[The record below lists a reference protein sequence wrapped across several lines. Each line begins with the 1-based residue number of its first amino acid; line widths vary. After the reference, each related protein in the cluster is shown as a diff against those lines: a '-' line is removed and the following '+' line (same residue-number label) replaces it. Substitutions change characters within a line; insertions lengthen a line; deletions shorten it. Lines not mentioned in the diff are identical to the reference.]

1 MAVAKYSG
9 NMRQT
14 GIGVKELKQLIKIG
28 DRFDYTYESF
38 SAEDFTDSS
47 KPKKKIEMV
56 EVTKLYPD
64 LVKLKVIRTEKKI
77 EMVEVTKLYPDLVK
91 LKVIRTGKEMIVS
104 YSDILLYSN
113 KKSLQPFKEEKL

>member
-14 GIGVKELKQLIKIG
+14 GIGIKELKQLIKIG

-47 KPKKKIEMV
+47 KPKQRTDRV
-56 EVTKLYPD
+56 EVIKLYPD
-64 LVKLKVIRTEKKI
+64 LVKLRV
-77 EMVEVTKLYPDLVK
+77 
-91 LKVIRTGKEMIVS
+91 LKTNKEIIVS

-113 KKSLQPFKEEKL
+113 KKSLQPFRKEKL

>member
-14 GIGVKELKQLIKIG
+14 GIGIKELKQMVKVG

-38 SAEDFTDSS
+38 CSENFTDSS
-47 KPKKKIEMV
+47 KPKQKTDIV
-56 EVTKLYPD
+56 EVIKLYA
-64 LVKLKVIRTEKKI
+64 
-77 EMVEVTKLYPDLVK
+77 DLVK

-104 YSDILLYSN
+104 YPDILLYSN
-113 KKSLQPFKEEKL
+113 KKSLQPFKEDKL

>member
-1 MAVAKYSG
+1 MAVAKWAG

-14 GIGVKELKQLIKIG
+14 GIGIRELKQLIKLG

-38 SAEDFTDSS
+38 SAEDFGDSS
-47 KPKKKIEMV
+47 KPKQKTEMV
-56 EVTKLYPD
+56 VVTKLYPN
-64 LVKLKVIRTEKKI
+64 
-77 EMVEVTKLYPDLVK
+77 LVK

>member
-1 MAVAKYSG
+1 MAVAKYAG

-14 GIGVKELKQLIKIG
+14 GIGIRELKQLVRIG
-28 DRFDYTYESF
+28 DRFDYTYEGYN
-38 SAEDFTDSS
+38 AEDFT
-47 KPKKKIEMV
+47 KCRHTEMV
-56 EVTKLYPD
+56 Q
-64 LVKLKVIRTEKKI
+64 VI
-77 EMVEVTKLYPDLVK
+77 KLYPDLVK

>member
-1 MAVAKYSG
+1 MAVAKYAG

-14 GIGVKELKQLIKIG
+14 GIGIRELKQLIRIG
-28 DRFDYTYESF
+28 DRFEYTYESF

-47 KPKKKIEMV
+47 KPKQKTDKV
-56 EVTKLYPD
+56 EV
-64 LVKLKVIRTEKKI
+64 I
-77 EMVEVTKLYPDLVK
+77 KLYPDLVK
-91 LKVIRTGKEMIVS
+91 LKVIRTGKVMIVS

>member
-28 DRFDYTYESF
+28 DRFDYTYDCF

-47 KPKKKIEMV
+47 KPKKKTDRV
-56 EVTKLYPD
+56 EVIKLYPN
-64 LVKLKVIRTEKKI
+64 LLKIKV
-77 EMVEVTKLYPDLVK
+77 
-91 LKVIRTGKEMIVS
+91 LKTGKEMIVS
-104 YSDILLYSN
+104 FADILLYSN

>member
-14 GIGVKELKQLIKIG
+14 GIGVKELKQLIRIG

-64 LVKLKVIRTEKKI
+64 LVKLKVIRT
-77 EMVEVTKLYPDLVK
+77 
-91 LKVIRTGKEMIVS
+91 GKEMIVS
-104 YSDILLYSN
+104 FADILLYSN
-113 KKSLQPFKEEKL
+113 KKSLQPFKEEKP

>member
-1 MAVAKYSG
+1 MAVAKYAG

-14 GIGVKELKQLIKIG
+14 GIGIRELKQLIRIG
-28 DRFDYTYESF
+28 DRFEYTYESF

-47 KPKKKIEMV
+47 KPKQKTDKV
-56 EVTKLYPD
+56 EVIKLYPD
-64 LVKLKVIRTEKKI
+64 LVKLKV
-77 EMVEVTKLYPDLVK
+77 L
-91 LKVIRTGKEMIVS
+91 RTGKEMIVS

>member
-14 GIGVKELKQLIKIG
+14 GIGIKELKQMVKVG

-38 SAEDFTDSS
+38 SAEDFSDSS
-47 KPKKKIEMV
+47 KSKKKTERV

-64 LVKLKVIRTEKKI
+64 LVKLKV
-77 EMVEVTKLYPDLVK
+77 
-91 LKVIRTGKEMIVS
+91 LKTGKEMIVS
-104 YSDILLYSN
+104 FADILLYSN
-113 KKSLQPFKEEKL
+113 KKSLQPFKEDKL

>member
-14 GIGVKELKQLIKIG
+14 GIGVKELKQLIKLG

-38 SAEDFTDSS
+38 SAEDFVKSAKPITHTDR
-47 KPKKKIEMV
+47 V
-56 EVTKLYPD
+56 EV
-64 LVKLKVIRTEKKI
+64 I
-77 EMVEVTKLYPDLVK
+77 KLYPDLVK

-104 YSDILLYSN
+104 YSDVLLYSN
-113 KKSLQPFKEEKL
+113 KKSLQPFKEEKP

>member
-9 NMRQT
+9 NMRLT
-14 GIGVKELKQLIKIG
+14 GIGIRELKQLIKLG
-28 DRFDYTYESF
+28 DRFDYTYDCF

-47 KPKKKIEMV
+47 KPKKKTERV

-64 LVKLKVIRTEKKI
+64 LVKLKV
-77 EMVEVTKLYPDLVK
+77 
-91 LKVIRTGKEMIVS
+91 LKTGKEMIVS
-104 YSDILLYSN
+104 YPDILLYSN

>member
-14 GIGVKELKQLIKIG
+14 GIGIKELKQMVKVG

-38 SAEDFTDSS
+38 SAKDFTDSS
-47 KPKKKIEMV
+47 KPKKKTNRV
-56 EVTKLYPD
+56 E
-64 LVKLKVIRTEKKI
+64 II
-77 EMVEVTKLYPDLVK
+77 KLYPDLVK
-91 LKVIRTGKEMIVS
+91 LKVIRTGKVMIVS

>member
-14 GIGVKELKQLIKIG
+14 GIGIKELKQMIKVG

-38 SAEDFTDSS
+38 CSEDFTDSS
-47 KPKKKIEMV
+47 KPKQKTDIV
-56 EVTKLYPD
+56 EV
-64 LVKLKVIRTEKKI
+64 I
-77 EMVEVTKLYPDLVK
+77 KLYPDLVK

-104 YSDILLYSN
+104 FADILLYGN

>member
-14 GIGVKELKQLIKIG
+14 GIGIKELKQMIKLG

-38 SAEDFTDSS
+38 SSEDFGDSS
-47 KPKKKIEMV
+47 KPKKKTDRV
-56 EVTKLYPD
+56 EVIKLYPD
-64 LVKLKVIRTEKKI
+64 LVKLKV
-77 EMVEVTKLYPDLVK
+77 
-91 LKVIRTGKEMIVS
+91 LKTGKEMIVS
-104 YSDILLYSN
+104 YPDILLYSN

>member
-14 GIGVKELKQLIKIG
+14 GIGIKELKQMVKVG
-28 DRFDYTYESF
+28 DRFEYTYESF
-38 SAEDFTDSS
+38 SAKDFT
-47 KPKKKIEMV
+47 PKKKTNRV
-56 EVTKLYPD
+56 E
-64 LVKLKVIRTEKKI
+64 II
-77 EMVEVTKLYPDLVK
+77 KLYPDLVK
-91 LKVIRTGKEMIVS
+91 LKVIRTGKVMIVS

>member
-1 MAVAKYSG
+1 MAVSKYAG

-14 GIGVKELKQLIKIG
+14 GIGIKELKQMVKVG

-47 KPKKKIEMV
+47 KPKQKTEMV
-56 EVTKLYPD
+56 EVSKLYPD
-64 LVKLKVIRTEKKI
+64 LI
-77 EMVEVTKLYPDLVK
+77 K
-91 LKVIRTGKEMIVS
+91 LKVIRTGKEIIVS
-104 YSDILLYSN
+104 FADILLYSN